1 MKKNIMRALSALT
14 LLVGLSLPAQ
24 AAVDKGAL
32 LKGNQ
37 TVKGTNNLK
46 GGGLIS
52 WNTYSSVD
60 PTIFSHNLYSEKLT
74 VLKSGH
80 YFVSATLP
88 IESAVGQRATQRA
101 LLKVNGNAG
110 HQYALG
116 QSSYARNSSGATEG
130 SSHFNVLIWLKEGD
144 VLTLDAQDIAGNAN
158 NRFLRTASL
167 FVEKVE
173 GNRNVFNAKATK
185 IVSGDNLNVS
195 DEDVAQED
203 RNLIW
208 TGQRINNAFGFVK
221 ATPAAGITL
230 KDAGNYLV
238 YVNIPLEGSVGR
250 GSVGLAVSL
259 DDEIVDGARGQQGYI
274 RNSNGHKFSSI
285 HFSGVI
291 NATEGQVLKVETSQL
306 ATAGTIKVQN
316 GKTASIFIE
325 KLADDG
331 VFSDAFNTT
340 SAEEAPENLNPN
352 DKASLALDGGMGE
365 SEPYFDEAH
374 YANEGDS
381 EEQIVIKKAGNY
393 LLTLNA
399 VFGGASSRLN
409 PRLSV
414 EVNGQAVA
422 GAESTA
428 HYIRNS
434 DGHNESS
441 GSLVAML
448 NDLAVDDVVT
458 VSVHREGNG
467 GVVNAQE
474 DGLVS
479 LQYRGNYSAGDGD
492 TSAPKLASFKG
503 MGIDGFTANIE
514 DFGLKVDTATIKATV
529 NGADAELT
537 TSSENGTTTINYAF
551 PNIPAPLSKHNV
563 SLSFSDTAGNSYS
576 QDLAFSITVN
586 YKGVPGSFAS
596 NSVDKSKRGFI
607 ANVTQISSIQTD
619 GPAEIHGGIVAG
631 AERQLAGKLLNPNDL
646 DDDDNPRPYLN
657 EADPDAWEG
666 WSIAPVE
673 VEGVINWNQDEGGQA
688 GSFGNESLIPQIPGW
703 GDSSDGIVAEIL
715 THLELKRGFHQF
727 GVNSD
732 DGFSLS
738 FGPNPKDALGIVGGQ
753 FNGNRGAADSLFNI
767 VVPEDGLYPV
777 RLIWWEAGG
786 GANIEFFS
794 ITNGKKIL
802 VNSDDPNAIKA
813 YHVAESAPYIS
824 RAHPSGDV
832 SKTIEFDITNGD
844 ISVDKSSV
852 VVKLNGD
859 VLDASVSSTDSGL
872 SVVYDHGDYLPPGT
886 HAIELSYKESNG
898 TERVRDYSFKIPKG
912 RIEIL
917 ASKPFWFFPF
927 DEASGAT
934 VASAIGNK
942 DGDLFAGPEL
952 GVPAL
957 FPNGI
962 GTAVRLDGS
971 KDQAIRVTDDALL
984 NTGGTWPKAQK
995 SWELW
1000 IKPESL
1006 STEGPQVLW
1015 EQGGITRGVNIYI
1028 QRSEDNAEGESTL
1041 YMMAWNR
1048 AQTFFGGAL
1057 NQVGDEGITAVS
1069 TTIKENATY
1078 HIAFVMDGDTEGGTE
1093 GTLTGY
1099 LNGKQFGQVGGVSQL
1114 WAHADDSAFGNLW
1127 TNAVNHEGDQPGT
1140 GGQGFTGVID
1150 DAAFYNL
1157 SLTEEQVL
1165 AHFEDGFAGMP
1176 EKIEITGQPQDTTV
1190 PENALATFTVDI
1202 SGMPVI
1208 DVKWL
1213 VNGEE
1218 AATDSV
1224 LTSSSFSIVATEA
1237 NNGAK
1242 VKAELTNKGGS
1253 VSTAEATLTTVV
1265 DKDAPE
1271 VTSITAY
1278 AGTLNQIIITFNEPL
1293 DGTTAANAANYKIEG
1308 LEVSSAEVSEDGQTV
1323 TLATSQQNAG
1333 DYNVAI
1339 SGVKDTSSRGNA
1351 VEDSVS
1357 FKSAIDYA
1365 MEIVSDGPVIYWKLA
1380 ETEGNVAKDH
1390 MGIRNG
1396 TYVSA
1401 NQSGLPTLNVD
1412 SLVAASNDGAVH
1424 FDPQKDQRINI
1435 GDNNLMN
1442 TGTFKQKTFE
1452 FWFKAD
1458 ALPQATD
1465 EDVPYQKKMVIWE
1478 QGGGWKGLRFYLNAT
1493 DTSDSPQKADL
1504 YFMANSHIGGGTTS
1518 DSSTWT
1524 APPLDLRWGGS
1535 TDERGPGESHY
1546 GYEDSVPVFVK
1557 SEVEVGKIYHVV
1569 GIIDGDSEGLNGRL
1583 LLYVNGKLV
1592 DEEGGVG
1599 QLYSHGNDAGIGG
1612 INAGTIFHDEIADG
1626 TLLTDYYFFN
1636 GTIDEVAQY
1645 NLVLSA
1651 EQVASHFDLGST
1663 SAGPTEPP
1671 TINVARN
1678 ADGSV
1683 TVTFEGTLQSAP
1695 TVNGPWTDVPGES
1708 PINLSPEQAQQF
1720 GRAVRK

>member
-24 AAVDKGAL
+24 AAVNKGAL

-116 QSSYARNSSGATEG
+116 QSSYARNSGGHTEG

-185 IVSGDNLNVS
+185 IESGDNLNVS
-195 DEDVAQED
+195 DEEED

-208 TGQRINNAFGFVK
+208 TGQRINKAFGFVK

-238 YVNIPLEGSVGR
+238 YVNIPLEGSVAR

-274 RNSNGHKFSSI
+274 RNSNGHRFSSI

-291 NATEGQVLKVETSQL
+291 NATAGQVLKVETSQL
-306 ATAGTIKVQN
+306 AKAGTIKVQN

-325 KLADDG
+325 KLGDDG
-331 VFSDAFNTT
+331 VFSDAFSTT
-340 SAEEAPENLNPN
+340 SAEETAENLNPN
-352 DKASLALDGGMGE
+352 AKTSLALDGGTGV
-365 SEPYFDEAH
+365 SEPYLDEAH
-374 YANEGDS
+374 YANEGDA

-399 VFGGASSRLN
+399 VFQGGSSRAN

-428 HYIRNS
+428 HYIRQS
-434 DGHNESS
+434 DGHSESS

-458 VSVHREGNG
+458 VSVQREGNG
-467 GVVNAQE
+467 GVVTAQE

-503 MGIDGFTANIE
+503 MGIDGFTANLE
-514 DFGLKVDTATIKATV
+514 DFGLKADAATIKATV

-551 PNIPAPLSKHNV
+551 PNIPAPLSQHNV

-596 NSVDKSKRGFI
+596 KSVDMSKRGFI
-607 ANVTQISSIQTD
+607 ANVTQISSIQTE
-619 GPAEIHGGIVAG
+619 GPAEVHGGNLVG
-631 AERQLAGKLLNPNDL
+631 AEKQLSGGILNPNEL
-646 DDDDNPRPYLN
+646 DDNDNPRPYLN

-666 WSIAPVE
+666 WTIAPVE

-738 FGPNPKDALGIVGGQ
+738 FGPNPKDVLGIVGGQ

-813 YHVAESAPYIS
+813 YHVGKSAPYIS

-844 ISVDKSSV
+844 LSVDKSSV
-852 VVKLNGD
+852 VLKLNGE
-859 VLDASVSSTDSGL
+859 VLDASVSSSDSGL

-886 HAIELSYKESNG
+886 HDIELSYKESSG
-898 TERVRDYSFKIPKG
+898 TERERSYSFNIPKG
-912 RIEIL
+912 RIDIL
-917 ASKPFWFFPF
+917 ADKPFYYFPF
-927 DEASGAT
+927 DESNGETVSSSIGQSNATLFNGA
-934 VASAIGNK
+934 
-942 DGDLFAGPEL
+942 EL
-952 GVPAL
+952 GAPAL

-971 KDQAIRVTDDALL
+971 KDQAIRVPDSPEL

-995 SWELW
+995 SWEFW
-1000 IKPESL
+1000 IKAESL
-1006 STEGPQVLW
+1006 ATDGPQVLW
-1015 EQGGITRGVNIYI
+1015 EQGGVTRGVNIYI
-1028 QRSEDNAEGESTL
+1028 QRSGDNAEGESTL

-1127 TNAVNHEGDQPGT
+1127 TNAVTHEGDQPGT

-1150 DAAFYNL
+1150 DAAFYNIA
-1157 SLTEEQVL
+1157 LTEEQVL

-1176 EKIEITGQPQDTTV
+1176 EKIEITGQPQDATV
-1190 PENALATFTVDI
+1190 PENAVATFSVDI

-1218 AATDSV
+1218 VATDSV
-1224 LTSSSFSIVATEA
+1224 LSSSSFSILATEA

-1242 VKAELTNKGGS
+1242 VKAELTNKAGS
-1253 VSTAEATLTTVV
+1253 ISTAEATLTTVV

-1308 LEVSSAEVSEDGQTV
+1308 LEVSFAEVSEDGQTV

-1333 DYNVAI
+1333 DYSMAI

-1351 VEDSVS
+1351 VEDSIS

-1401 NQSGLPTLNVD
+1401 NQSGLPTLNVG

-1569 GIIDGDSEGLNGRL
+1569 GIIDGDSEGLNGKL

-1626 TLLTDYYFFN
+1626 TLLTDSYFFN

-1645 NLVLSA
+1645 NLVLNA
-1651 EQVASHFDLGST
+1651 EQVASHFELGST
-1663 SAGPTEPP
+1663 GADNEEAPAIS
-1671 TINVARN
+1671 ISRN
-1678 ADGSV
+1678 ADGTV
-1683 TVTFEGTLQSAP
+1683 TVTFDGTLQSAP